1 MLGINL
7 KIVFLNN
14 KIIAELIESGKTEN
28 PFCPETK
35 PDIQNSFPSFET
47 DNIEQFFHWLWL
59 PAHLASEELELLAL
73 QKKIHVLIS
82 YHFAMQNENKSSYVQ
97 ISIAS
102 LDTENDLRK
111 RGAAVKNIFKE
122 KQMNFFV

>member
-1 MLGINL
+1 
-7 KIVFLNN
+7 
-14 KIIAELIESGKTEN
+14 
-28 PFCPETK
+28 
-35 PDIQNSFPSFET
+35 
-47 DNIEQFFHWLWL
+47 
-59 PAHLASEELELLAL
+59 
-73 QKKIHVLIS
+73 
-82 YHFAMQNENKSSYVQ
+82 MQNENKSSYVQ